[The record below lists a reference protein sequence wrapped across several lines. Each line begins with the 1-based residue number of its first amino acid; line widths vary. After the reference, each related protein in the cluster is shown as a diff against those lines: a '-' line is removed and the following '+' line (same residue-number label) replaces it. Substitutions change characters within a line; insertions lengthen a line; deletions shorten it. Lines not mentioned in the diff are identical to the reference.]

1 MKSKYFLSVFIVFI
15 LLIQSAFALGKKDT
29 DSDSK
34 KSDSTEEEKIPNEY
48 ITIDL
53 LLDTKKQNPKNHFN
67 WKDSGK
73 SSSSSSSTNS
83 DNSYKDYFDAVSGAS
98 KVHSTKNF
106 RDVVLDS
113 SKKNLRTPKGLRNLC
128 LFAVANPETLSKDN
142 FLVTQEG
149 KKLTIT
155 FTHRENSYRIET
167 DENGMLQVP
176 EGFFVKLKAPKDK
189 KDADKSKNDSKNE
202 KAAKD
207 SKDSKTAKE
216 SKEAK
221 KDSKPQK
228 ASSDEDL
235 NLDILEEDFQES
247 PSEAQ
252 PEDDFQ
258 KDEPPESLNAIFI
271 GKLTANLTGDGIFT
285 LKGKIKLTK
294 RQKPEEVKEEKSKEE
309 DKEEPK
315 AEETK
320 EEDKK
325 SEITPTE
332 EPESADKMQKQA

>member
-1 MKSKYFLSVFIVFI
+1 MKTKYFISVFIIFV
-15 LLIQSAFALGKKDT
+15 LLSQSAFTFGKKDT
-29 DSDSK
+29 DSK

-48 ITIDL
+48 INIDL

-67 WKDSGK
+67 WKVSGK
-73 SSSSSSSTNS
+73 SSSSSSSANS
-83 DNSYKDYFDAVSGAS
+83 DTSYKDYFDAVSGAS

-113 SKKNLRTPKGLRNLC
+113 SKKNLRAPKGLRNLC
-128 LFAVANPETLSKDN
+128 LYAVANPETLSKDN
-142 FLVTQEG
+142 FVVTQEG

-155 FTHRENSYRIET
+155 FTHREDSYRIET
-167 DENGMLQVP
+167 DEKGMLQVP

-189 KDADKSKNDSKNE
+189 KDAEKSRTDSKSE
-202 KAAKD
+202 KIV
-207 SKDSKTAKE
+207 KE
-216 SKEAK
+216 SNELK

-228 ASSDEDL
+228 TTSDEDS
-235 NLDILEEDFQES
+235 NKDILEEDFQEA
-247 PSEAQ
+247 PAEAR

-258 KDEPPESLNAIFI
+258 KDEPHESLNAIFM
-271 GKLTANLTGDGIFT
+271 GKLTTNFTSEGILT

-309 DKEEPK
+309 EPK

-320 EEDKK
+320 EEDKE